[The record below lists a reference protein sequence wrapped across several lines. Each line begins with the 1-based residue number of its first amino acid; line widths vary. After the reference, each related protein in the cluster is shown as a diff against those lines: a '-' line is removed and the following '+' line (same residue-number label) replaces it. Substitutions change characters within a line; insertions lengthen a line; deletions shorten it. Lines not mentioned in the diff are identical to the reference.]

1 MNKKILFAL
10 WGGFYVLCAALG
22 FIPEPTG
29 ALRILL
35 IVFAVAFF
43 LPPLLLIRTGDK
55 ALLRLIRNLALIWLV
70 LTTVL
75 IIANF
80 LSFNASLRL
89 GNVLYALLVIISSP
103 MICGQY
109 WVLSLFGWSWLM
121 FDSIS
126 KLRKK

>member
-35 IVFAVAFF
+35 IPFSVAFF

-55 ALLRLIRNLALIWLV
+55 TLLRLIRNLALIWLP
-70 LTTVL
+70 LTTAL

-121 FDSIS
+121 FDCIS
-126 KLRKK
+126 KLRRK

>member
-35 IVFAVAFF
+35 ITFSVAFF

-55 ALLRLIRNLALIWLV
+55 TLLRLIRNLALIWLL
-70 LTTVL
+70 LTTAL

-80 LSFNASLRL
+80 LSFNASIRL

-121 FDSIS
+121 FDCIS
-126 KLRKK
+126 KLRRK

>member
-35 IVFAVAFF
+35 ITFSVAFF

-55 ALLRLIRNLALIWLV
+55 TLLRLIRNLALIWLL
-70 LTTVL
+70 LTTAL

-121 FDSIS
+121 FDCIS
-126 KLRKK
+126 KLRRK

>member
-35 IVFAVAFF
+35 ITFSVAFF

-55 ALLRLIRNLALIWLV
+55 TLLRLIRNLALIWLP
-70 LTTVL
+70 LTTAL

-121 FDSIS
+121 FDCIS
-126 KLRKK
+126 KLRRK